1 MDGDKGR
8 FRTPI
13 AAGIFGIIPVLFFL
27 KIQVTLILP
36 FFESIFAFYSKAKNT
51 FSNSLFCF
59 M

>member
-1 MDGDKGR
+1 MDGDKCR

-13 AAGIFGIIPVLFFL
+13 AAGIFGVIPVLFYL

-51 FSNSLFCF
+51 FSNLLT
-59 M
+59 